1 MAMAASRGS
10 DGGRGN
16 RRRWLWRRGGWCYKS
31 GGGDE
36 AEAEAEMKRILEGRN
51 RPTGRQE
58 LIHLPLYILFFVIIM
73 VRLNCHFGSRES
85 KHSEITRSCSHLP
98 TVG

>member
-1 MAMAASRGS
+1 VEATEGAAT
-10 DGGRGN
+10 
-16 RRRWLWRRGGWCYKS
+16 
-31 GGGDE
+31 GGDGYGGAADGATRVA
-36 AEAEAEMKRILEGRN
+36 AEAEVEMKKILEGRN